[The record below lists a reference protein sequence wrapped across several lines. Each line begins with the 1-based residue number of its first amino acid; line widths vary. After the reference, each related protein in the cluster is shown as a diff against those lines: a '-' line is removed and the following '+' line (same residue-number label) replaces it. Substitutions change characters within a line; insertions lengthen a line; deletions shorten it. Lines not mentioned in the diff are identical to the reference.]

1 MNREKYIQIE
11 SKNALLELLKEGRR
25 FQRIFLAQNAYKDPK
40 TEEII
45 VEAAKQH
52 VPVNKVTRRILDR
65 RARTSSCESVI
76 GLMEQQNQMKLNEL
90 LEDIY
95 SKDDQPFLLVF
106 DHIKYSLNIGAI
118 TRTAFG
124 AFVNGIITPIK
135 KANLIN
141 NETIRIS
148 MGACERIPFVE
159 MNLFQAIK
167 ELQEKGIR
175 CVALE
180 VGGVPHYKADLTGP
194 IAIILGAEDVG
205 VSEKIL
211 ERCDQIVSLPM
222 REGIGSLNVN
232 ASAGIV
238 MYEKIRQE
246 AMRMEKLQQAEVLE
260 SE

>member
-25 FQRIFLAQNAYKDPK
+25 FQRIFMAQNAYKDSK
-40 TEEII
+40 TADILEE
-45 VEAAKQH
+45 ARKRS
-52 VPVNKVTRRILDR
+52 VPVTIVSRRILER

-76 GLMEQQNQMKLNEL
+76 GLMEQQNQWKLEAL
-90 LEDIY
+90 LEEVY
-95 SKDDQPFLLVF
+95 SRNDQPFFLVF

-118 TRTAFG
+118 TRTAFA
-124 AFVNGIITPIK
+124 AFVNGIVTPIK

-141 NETIRIS
+141 DETIRVS

-167 ELQEKGIR
+167 DMQDKGIKV
-175 CVALE
+175 VAVE
-180 VGGVPHYKADLTGP
+180 VGGTPYYKADLTGP

-205 VSEKIL
+205 VSPKVL
-211 ERCDQIVSLPM
+211 ERADLTISLPM

-232 ASAGIV
+232 ATAGII

-246 AMRMEKLQQAEVLE
+246 AMKMEKEE
-260 SE
+260 SRALAKGE